1 MLAFYTVVWT
11 MHSEDDR
18 AFFQQLYIDYE
29 LMMFKKAL
37 TVLRNEEESLDAV
50 SDACLMRCRL
60 RNKSLLRQKNG
71 A

>member
-29 LMMFKKAL
+29 IDDVQEGVDRFEK
-37 TVLRNEEESLDAV
+37 
-50 SDACLMRCRL
+50 
-60 RNKSLLRQKNG
+60 
-71 A
+71 

>member
-1 MLAFYTVVWT
+1 MLAFYTVAWT

-37 TVLRNEEESLDAV
+37 TVLRNEEESGDA
-50 SDACLMRCRL
+50 A
-60 RNKSLLRQKNG
+60 
-71 A
+71 